1 MAEASLAAQRAA
13 VTAMRSRAAL
23 TALIPSTNIMDRSG
37 FPERMP
43 CILVGEA
50 QVQGDDIDC
59 ADLSDIYLDVH
70 VWAEENVMTKCKDI
84 SGEVRRALRNLSV
97 TQNGFALD
105 FNFES
110 ANYMRDPNGQHSHGV
125 LTFYVTAE
133 DTVGIT

>member
-13 VTAMRSRAAL
+13 VTAMRARGEL
-23 TALIPSTNIMDRSG
+23 TALVPPANIMDRSG
-37 FPERMP
+37 FPERFP
-43 CILVGEA
+43 CILIGEA
-50 QVQGDDIDC
+50 VVQGDDIDC
-59 ADLSDIYLDVH
+59 ADLSDVFLDVH
-70 VWAEENVMTKCKDI
+70 VWTEENTMANCKDI
-84 SGEVRRALRNLSV
+84 SGEVRRALRNLSA

-110 ANYMRDPNGQHSHGV
+110 ANYLRDPSGKHSHGV